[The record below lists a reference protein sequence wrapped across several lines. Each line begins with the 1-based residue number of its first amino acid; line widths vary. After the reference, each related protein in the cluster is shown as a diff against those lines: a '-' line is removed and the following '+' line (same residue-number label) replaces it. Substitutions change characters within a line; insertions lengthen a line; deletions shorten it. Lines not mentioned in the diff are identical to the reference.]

1 MIKTTIHLD
10 GELDTTPDE
19 TFAQARRRIIDVDN
33 ENNLCEMVGY
43 YGFDRCGCLYV
54 ETSEARCSLLY
65 NVDGKLVKALVNN
78 RAVWQRA

>member
-1 MIKTTIHLD
+1 M
-10 GELDTTPDE
+10 
-19 TFAQARRRIIDVDN
+19 DN